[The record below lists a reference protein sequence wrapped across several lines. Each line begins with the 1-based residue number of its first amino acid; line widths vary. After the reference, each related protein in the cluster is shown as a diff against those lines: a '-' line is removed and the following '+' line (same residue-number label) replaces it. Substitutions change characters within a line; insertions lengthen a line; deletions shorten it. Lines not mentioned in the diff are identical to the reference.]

1 MSPRRSTLPDY
12 ISETRTKFKNRRQAF
27 FSKGIAVLNAVKVI
41 FEGWDFVVGLLGPK
55 LPKSTFF
62 GGYVWGAMSP
72 SSLGLLPNLN
82 TSVDYTAL
90 SYWKLYKYSSQ
101 PLTPLQQTLWHFW
114 LTNWQKI
121 VQLWGAVS
129 PKRGR
134 KSKMCTVRILVNL
147 VMCLTQYAELL

>member
-1 MSPRRSTLPDY
+1 MARQTSPKIAKIQKCRRVGQLCRT
-12 ISETRTKFKNRRQAF
+12 ISPKTRTKFKNRRRAF
-27 FSKGIAVLNAVKVI
+27 FSKGIAVLNAIKVI
-41 FEGWDFVVGLLGPK
+41 FEGWNFVVGLLGPK

-114 LTNWQKI
+114 LTNWQK
-121 VQLWGAVS
+121 LFNFGGPYL
-129 PKRGR
+129 PKGGENQKCAR
-134 KSKMCTVRILVNL
+134 L
-147 VMCLTQYAELL
+147 EF